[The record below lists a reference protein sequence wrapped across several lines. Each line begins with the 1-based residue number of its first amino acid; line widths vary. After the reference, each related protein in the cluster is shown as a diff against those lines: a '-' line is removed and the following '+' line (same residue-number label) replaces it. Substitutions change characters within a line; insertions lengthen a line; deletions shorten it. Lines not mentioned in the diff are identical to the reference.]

1 MKPIMRIMIACVAV
15 AAFAAPALAG
25 GANSKA
31 APIGAL
37 YSTLA
42 PGGGVG
48 AVLPSIVQSYT
59 PSKSPLN
66 VLSPSNTDD
75 LESYG
80 QALQEPQP
88 GAPNGWTCSSGC

>member
-1 MKPIMRIMIACVAV
+1 MKRLMIACVSV
-15 AAFAAPALAG
+15 VAFAVPALAG
-25 GANSKA
+25 GSNGANSHA

-37 YSTLA
+37 YSSLPPRT
-42 PGGGVG
+42 VG
-48 AVLPSIVQSYT
+48 QVLPSIVQSYT

-66 VLSPSNTDD
+66 VLPASNSDD

-80 QALQEPQP
+80 QALQESQP